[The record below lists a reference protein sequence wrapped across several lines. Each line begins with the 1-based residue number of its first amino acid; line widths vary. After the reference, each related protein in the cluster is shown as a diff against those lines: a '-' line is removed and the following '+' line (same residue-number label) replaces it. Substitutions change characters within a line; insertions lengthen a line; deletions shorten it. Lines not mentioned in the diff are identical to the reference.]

1 MTPRIKV
8 CGITRAEDAA
18 EAVRL
23 GAAALG
29 FVFWPKS
36 PRVLSVQ
43 AARDIAAGV
52 PLFVAR
58 IGVFVDTTA
67 DDVARIVD
75 EVGLDGVQLH
85 GDERVDRYERVK
97 SRLIKAVTL
106 ESGEDVMRAA
116 TLPAYVTTLV
126 DAADR
131 VRRGG
136 TGQVAD
142 WSQAAA
148 LAARRP
154 VILAGGLT
162 AENVGEAVRSVRPW
176 ALDVSSG
183 VETAPG
189 IKTRER
195 LEAFF
200 AAVAA
205 TAEVEQS

>member
-52 PLFVAR
+52 PPFVAR

>member
-52 PLFVAR
+52 PPFVAR

-142 WSQAAA
+142 WSQAAV

>member
-8 CGITRAEDAA
+8 CGITRAEDAS

-36 PRVLSVQ
+36 PRVLSVR

-52 PLFVAR
+52 PLLVAR
-58 IGVFVDTTA
+58 IGVFVDAPA
-67 DDVARIVD
+67 DEVARIAD

-97 SRLIKAVTL
+97 SRLIKAVSL
-106 ESGEDVMRAA
+106 ETDEDVARAA
-116 TLPAYVTTLV
+116 TLPAHVTTLV

-136 TGQVAD
+136 TGRVAD

-148 LAARRP
+148 LASRRP

-162 AENVGEAVRSVRPW
+162 PENVGEAVRAVRPW

-189 IKTRER
+189 IKSRER

-205 TAEVEQS
+205 TAGVERL

>member
-1 MTPRIKV
+1 VTPRIKV

-58 IGVFVDTTA
+58 IGVFVDTSA

-131 VRRGG
+131 IRRGG

-189 IKTRER
+189 IKTRDR

-205 TAEVEQS
+205 TAEMEQS

>member
-1 MTPRIKV
+1 VTPRIKV

-58 IGVFVDTTA
+58 IGVFVDTSA

-189 IKTRER
+189 IKARDR

-205 TAEVEQS
+205 TAEMEQS